1 LMAQDFAYA
10 ITEQRRPVSDGYSGY
25 RVVRLLELAQR
36 SMAQNGR
43 PIEVP
48 ADGVAPIPGPAVVAA
63 NGAEMMRKVVSV

>member
-1 LMAQDFAYA
+1 
-10 ITEQRRPVSDGYSGY
+10 
-25 RVVRLLELAQR
+25 LELAQR

-48 ADGVAPIPGPAVVAA
+48 AYGVAPIPGPAVVAA